1 MPRAHRQYA
10 PGSVWHITHRC
21 LNQEFLLKFDR
32 DRLRWKYW
40 LYQARKRYG
49 LSILNYIATSNHIHL
64 LVCDSGHNVICRS
77 MQLVAGRV
85 AQEFNVRKSRQ
96 GAFWQDRY
104 FATAVS
110 TDAHLHQCIVYID
123 LNMVRAGI
131 VSHPDQWKVSGY
143 NEIQK
148 PISRYRL
155 IDFETLCQL
164 TGIEDRA
171 ALREQHRIW
180 VDERLAA
187 GNLIRESQWTDVEKV
202 GP

>member
-1 MPRAHRQYA
+1 MPRAHRNYV

-49 LSILNYIATSNHIHL
+49 LSILNYIATSNHVHL
-64 LVCDSGHNVICRS
+64 LVIDSGRNAICRS

-85 AQEFNVRKSRQ
+85 AQEFNLRKSRQ

-110 TDAHLHQCIVYID
+110 TDTHLHQCIAYID

-131 VSHPDQWKVSGY
+131 VTHPGQWKVSGY
-143 NEIQK
+143 NEIQN
-148 PISRYRL
+148 PVSRYRL
-155 IDFETLCQL
+155 IDFE
-164 TGIEDRA
+164 
-171 ALREQHRIW
+171 ALEYKTNKSYFSRKQ
-180 VDERLAA
+180 RL
-187 GNLIRESQWTDVEKV
+187 
-202 GP
+202 